1 MNFRSTLPEVPHN
14 TTDTFALPADVLAC
28 GILHGDLIIFDVH
41 AGVGSGKDTGDIL
54 PIPVDAT
61 VELIV
66 VVLLPA
72 EDRFAC

>member
-41 AGVGSGKDTGDIL
+41 AGVGSGIDAGGIL
-54 PIPVDAT
+54 PIPVDAA